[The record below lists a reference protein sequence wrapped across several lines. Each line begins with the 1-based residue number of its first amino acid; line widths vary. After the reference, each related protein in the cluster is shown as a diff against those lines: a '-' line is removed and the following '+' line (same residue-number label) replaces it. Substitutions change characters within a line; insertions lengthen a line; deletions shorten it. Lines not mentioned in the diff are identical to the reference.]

1 MDIRLLLARRYLVSR
16 RRVSLISVIAGLSV
30 AGVAVGVASLIV
42 VLSVM
47 NGFFAFARDLMV
59 SLDPQVRIVAVG
71 GIPED
76 SARAVRQLAGRLD
89 GVVSVAPYVE
99 GKALLVG
106 APNMEVNKVVVVR
119 GVEPGAFVGNRSL
132 DTATVQGTF
141 DLGRTDAGG
150 AGIVLGAGMA
160 ARLGLVPFTPSVD
173 GMAGYPGSSVALV
186 SAQAVEASI
195 ANPFGM
201 PPGQRYELRGT
212 FEMEA
217 AYDQSHAFV
226 ALPEA
231 QRLFRMNERVSGLEL
246 RLHDLNDAE
255 AVKATLQRQLAAQG
269 LAGRYAVLT
278 WYDLHAALYGVMR
291 LEKWGASIILLLIV
305 VVAAFNIV
313 GSLTMI
319 VIEKRRDVGVLA
331 AMGLSRQKIRQ
342 VFLLEGLLVG
352 LVGTGFGLV
361 LGLGLAVLQK
371 ATGFVKLSSGDAF
384 LIAAYP
390 VEIRALD
397 VAMIVVAALGLCV
410 LAAVYPAR
418 RAARQEPALAVS
430 QP

>member
-1 MDIRLLLARRYLVSR
+1 MSR

-30 AGVAVGVASLIV
+30 AGVAVGVAALIV

-47 NGFFAFARDLMV
+47 NGFFAFARDMMV
-59 SLDPQVRIVAVG
+59 SLDPHVRIVAVG
-71 GIPED
+71 GLPED
-76 SARAVRQLAGRLD
+76 SARSIRHLAERLD
-89 GVVSVAPYVE
+89 GVARVSAYVE
-99 GKALLVG
+99 GKALLAGTTG
-106 APNMEVNKVVVVR
+106 AEVNRVVVVR
-119 GVEPGAFVGNRSL
+119 GIEPGALADAATPERAARSGSFAL
-132 DTATVQGTF
+132 E
-141 DLGRTDAGG
+141 RTDAGG
-150 AGIVLGAGMA
+150 AGLVLGAGLA
-160 ARLGLVPFTPSVD
+160 GQLGLVPAAPAVADAAPFE
-173 GMAGYPGSSVALV
+173 GSPVTLV
-186 SAQAVEASI
+186 SAQAVEA
-195 ANPFGM
+195 ALTNPFGL
-201 PPGQRYELRGT
+201 PPGQRFELRGT

-231 QRLFRMNERVSGLEL
+231 QRLFRMDGRVSGLEL
-246 RLHDLNDAE
+246 RLDDLDAAD
-255 AVKATLQRQLAAQG
+255 AVKQRLEADLAASG
-269 LAGRYAVLT
+269 LGERYDVLT

-291 LEKWGASIILLLIV
+291 LEKWGASLILLLIV

-331 AMGLSRQKIRQ
+331 AMGLSRRKIRQ

-352 LVGTGFGLV
+352 LVGTGLGLAV
-361 LGLGLAVLQK
+361 GLGLALLQQ
-371 ATGFVKLSSGDAF
+371 ATGFVKLSGGDAF

-390 VEIRALD
+390 VEIRWLD
-397 VAMIVVAALGLCV
+397 VLLIVAAALGLCV

-418 RAARQEPALAVS
+418 RAAQQEPALAVS

>member
-16 RRVSLISVIAGLSV
+16 RRVSLISIIAGLSV

-59 SLDPQVRIVAVG
+59 SLDPHVRIVAVG

-76 SARAVRQLAGRLD
+76 SARAVRQLAASLD
-89 GVVSVAPYVE
+89 GVASVAPYVE

-106 APNMEVNKVVVVR
+106 APNVEVNKVVVVR
-119 GVEPGAFVGNRSL
+119 GVEPGAFVGSRPL
-132 DTATVQGTF
+132 DGATVQGTF

-150 AGIVLGAGMA
+150 AGIVLGGGMA
-160 ARLGLVPFTPSVD
+160 SRLGLVPFTPSVD
-173 GMAGYPGSSVALV
+173 GMAGYPGSPVTLV

-231 QRLFRMNERVSGLEL
+231 QRLFRMDARVSGLEL
-246 RLHDLNDAE
+246 RLDDLNNAE
-255 AVKATLQRQLAAQG
+255 AVKATLRERLAAQG
-269 LAGRYAVLT
+269 LAGRYDVLT

-352 LVGTGFGLV
+352 LVGTGLGLA
-361 LGLGLAVLQK
+361 LGLGLAVFQK

-397 VAMIVVAALGLCV
+397 VAMIVLAALGLCV

>member
-1 MDIRLLLARRYLVSR
+1 VDVRLLLARRYLVSR
-16 RRVSLISVIAGLSV
+16 QRVSLISVIAGLSV
-30 AGVAVGVASLIV
+30 AGVAVGVAALIV

-59 SLDPQVRIVAVG
+59 SLDPHVRIVAVG

-76 SARAVRQLAGRLD
+76 SARAVRHLAVGLD
-89 GVVSVAPYVE
+89 GVANVAPYVE
-99 GKALLVG
+99 GKALLAG
-106 APNMEVNKVVVVR
+106 ATSAEVNKVVVVR
-119 GVEPGAFVGNRSL
+119 GVEPGAFIGSRRLDRS
-132 DTATVQGTF
+132 TVAGTF
-141 DLGRTDAGG
+141 DLGRTDEGG
-150 AGIVLGAGMA
+150 AGLVLGAGLA
-160 ARLGLVPFTPSVD
+160 ARLGLVPFSPPVE
-173 GMAGYPGSSVALV
+173 GVPGYPGSPVTLV

-195 ANPFGM
+195 ANPFGL
-201 PPGQRYELRGT
+201 PPGQRFELRGT

-217 AYDQSHAFV
+217 AYDESHAFV

-231 QRLFRMNERVSGLEL
+231 QRLFRMDGRVSGLEL
-246 RLHDLNDAE
+246 RLDDLDDAE
-255 AVKATLQRQLAAQG
+255 AVKATLQTQLRAQG
-269 LAGRYAVLT
+269 LGARYEVLT

-291 LEKWGASIILLLIV
+291 LEKWGASAILLLIV

-342 VFLLEGLLVG
+342 VFLIEGLLVG
-352 LVGTGFGLV
+352 IVGTG
-361 LGLGLAVLQK
+361 LGLGIGLGIALVQQ
-371 ATGFVKLSSGDAF
+371 ATGFVTLSGGDSF
-384 LIAAYP
+384 LISAYP
-390 VEIRALD
+390 VEIRPLD
-397 VAMIVVAALGLCV
+397 VALIAAAALGLCV